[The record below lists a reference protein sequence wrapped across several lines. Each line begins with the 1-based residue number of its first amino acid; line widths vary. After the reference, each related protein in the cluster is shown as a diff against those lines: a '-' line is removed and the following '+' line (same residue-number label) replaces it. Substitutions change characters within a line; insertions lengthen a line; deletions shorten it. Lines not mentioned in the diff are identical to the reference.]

1 MKKLTIEEAGTIYNI
16 MFPGEGKLPSR
27 PDILYSL
34 TGEWKGWCDSLGNQN
49 EKQKDEDFNKAWD
62 VIFK

>member
-27 PDILYSL
+27 PDILCS
-34 TGEWKGWCDSLGNQN
+34 
-49 EKQKDEDFNKAWD
+49 
-62 VIFK
+62 